1 MSEFLRVIMS
11 NLKFKMATREA
22 IRYLV
27 DVAPTNPSLRTW
39 LYEHKHS
46 WVETWLIVNPHEIVR
61 DAAQQ
66 LIQVL
71 VPGATHIVD
80 QKGVRIGV
88 KMPDKLEEAD
98 VRVLHDLFRH
108 LLSLLPA
115 ARRNTKG
122 DQSLTTNKA
131 PEDYPLGYWKLT
143 QYFDLLKWCLRGPSE
158 KLIVRFPPSPA
169 HDTTRHTCA
178 NDWWSTVCG
187 GLRRFCQC
195 VHSTGQ
201 GADGV

>member
-158 KLIVRFPPSPA
+158 KLIVRVPPLPDRT
-169 HDTTRHTCA
+169 HDTHTTNDTTRPAT
-178 NDWWSTVCG
+178 
-187 GLRRFCQC
+187 R
-195 VHSTGQ
+195 HSC
-201 GADGV
+201 